1 MLYNYYLSYFG
12 LIFGPILV
20 LYCGCFD
27 SNASGFLAR
36 ECPHLWVTLATGGAM
51 KTSILL
57 SGIHKHMP
65 ALFSELV
72 TAFCANDFALVM
84 CFQANGTQVGARC
97 RQTGCR
103 NNECVFNFGLS
114 CDRCLKFL
122 FFFLL
127 LSGRNGVFFF

>member
-1 MLYNYYLSYFG
+1 MSDNLAPIISPIKKQGFLITFTFKRENKYAIQLLFVLNSSY
-12 LIFGPILV
+12 IRPNLV

-36 ECPHLWVTLATGGAM
+36 ECPYCRISLATGRAM
-51 KTSILL
+51 KASVLL

-72 TAFCANDFALVM
+72 SAFCANDFALVM

-97 RQTGCR
+97 
-103 NNECVFNFGLS
+103 V
-114 CDRCLKFL
+114 
-122 FFFLL
+122 
-127 LSGRNGVFFF
+127 